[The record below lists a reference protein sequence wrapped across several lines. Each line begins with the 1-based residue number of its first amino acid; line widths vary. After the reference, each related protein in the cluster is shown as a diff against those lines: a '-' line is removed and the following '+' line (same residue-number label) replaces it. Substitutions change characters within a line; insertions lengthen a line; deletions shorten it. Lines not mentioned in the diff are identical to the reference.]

1 MTEIRTTS
9 STGGQKGVKEERYD
23 LLPKEGLD
31 AIARVFA
38 FGATKYAD
46 HNWRKGYEWGKSY
59 AALMRHLTSF
69 WAGETHDPESGLPHL
84 AHAGFHVLVLLTWLE
99 QDGEGSRFDD
109 RYLPD
114 REDVAK
120 VAEIIL
126 GVTDDDQQPV
136 EYDAEAVADA
146 ILARGKPPMDG
157 ATDLTKDGVEA
168 DTDTPPG
175 MVRDLS
181 VDDLLDSRKRPP
193 AIVMHTAP
201 RGAVPPAVLSEALR
215 HQAFHAPGY
224 LKY

>member
-1 MTEIRTTS
+1 MTEVRTTS

-59 AALMRHLTSF
+59 AALMRHLTAF

-109 RYLPD
+109 RYIPD
-114 REDVAK
+114 REAITK
-120 VAEIIL
+120 VAEAIF
-126 GVTDDDQQPV
+126 GADDDQEPV
-136 EYDAEAVADA
+136 EYDADAVADA
-146 ILARGKPPMDG
+146 ILAQGKPPTSG
-157 ATDLTKDGVEA
+157 TTDLTKEGAEPDA
-168 DTDTPPG
+168 DVPPG

-193 AIVMHTAP
+193 AIILRTEFS
-201 RGAVPPAVLSEALR
+201 GAVPPAVLPEALR
-215 HQAFHAPGY
+215 NQGIHAPGY